1 VANPDIPRF
10 HGKIH
15 ISFLADDIDKGELMP
30 GRLSMFDDFAFKQDI
45 TKNFG
50 VFRDTIGI
58 LNKQYNIAPT
68 LNIAIYTNTKVY
80 TYAHFGLIPSW
91 AKERASMQINARSE
105 TVFEKSSFKEAY
117 KQRRCLIPLNGYFEW
132 KKDTQSK
139 KSKPHFIVSSSEDYF
154 TFAGIYESWY
164 DNTLKE
170 TILTCALLTTEPNEK
185 IASLHDRMPVILESH
200 QWELWLDHRSGKRE
214 LNRLFVPLPSD
225 KITYFPVSEWVNSV
239 KNDSMVCIAKNLE
252 TEPRQG
258 TLF

>member
-1 VANPDIPRF
+1 
-10 HGKIH
+10 
-15 ISFLADDIDKGELMP
+15 MP
-30 GRLSMFDDFAFKQDI
+30 GRLCMFNDEDFKQDI
-45 TKNFG
+45 ANKFG

-68 LNIAIYTNTKVY
+68 LNIAIYTNTKIY

-91 AKERASMQINARSE
+91 ASKRSSMQINARSE

-132 KKDTQSK
+132 KKDLVSK
-139 KSKPHFIVSSSEDYF
+139 KSKPHFIVSSCGDYF
-154 TFAGIYESWY
+154 VFAGIYESWY
-164 DNTLKE
+164 DNTLQE

-185 IASLHDRMPVILESH
+185 IATLHDRMPVILDSN
-200 QWELWLDHRSGKRE
+200 QWELWLDHRSSYSE
-214 LNRLFVPLPSD
+214 LNRLFAPLPSD
-225 KITYFPVSEWVNSV
+225 KITYFRVSEWVNSV
-239 KNDSMVCIAKNLE
+239 KNDSIECIAENLE

>member
-1 VANPDIPRF
+1 
-10 HGKIH
+10 
-15 ISFLADDIDKGELMP
+15 
-30 GRLSMFDDFAFKQDI
+30 MFDDIVFKEDI
-45 TKNFG
+45 LKKFG
-50 VFRDTIGI
+50 VFRDRVGD

-68 LNIAIYTNTKVY
+68 INIAMYTNTKLY

-91 AKERASMQINARSE
+91 ATSRASIQINARSE

-132 KKDTQSK
+132 KKDAATK
-139 KSKPHFIVSSSEDYF
+139 KSIPHFIVSATGDYF

-164 DNTLKE
+164 DNALGN

-185 IASLHDRMPVILESH
+185 IAGLHDRMPVILESH
-200 QWELWLDHRSGKRE
+200 QWDLWLDDRSSYSM
-214 LNRLFVPLPSD
+214 LNTLFAPLASD
-225 KITYFPVSEWVNSV
+225 KVRYFRVSDLVNNV
-239 KNDSMVCIAKNLE
+239 RNDSEECIIEAVG

>member
-1 VANPDIPRF
+1 
-10 HGKIH
+10 
-15 ISFLADDIDKGELMP
+15 MP
-30 GRLSMFDDFAFKQDI
+30 GRLCMFDDVAFKQDI
-45 TKNFG
+45 ANNLG
-50 VFRDTIGI
+50 VFKDTIGV

-91 AKERASMQINARSE
+91 AKDRASTQINARSE

-132 KKDTQSK
+132 KKDAQSK
-139 KSKPHFIVSSSEDYF
+139 KSKAHFIVSASGDYF
-154 TFAGIYESWY
+154 VFAGIYESWY
-164 DNTLKE
+164 DNTRGE

-200 QWELWLDHRSGKRE
+200 QWELWLDDRSSYRD
-214 LNRLFVPLPSD
+214 LNTLFVPLSSD
-225 KITYFPVSEWVNSV
+225 KIRYFRVSELVNSV
-239 KNDSMVCIAKNLE
+239 KNDSMACIAQELE

>member
-1 VANPDIPRF
+1 V
-10 HGKIH
+10 
-15 ISFLADDIDKGELMP
+15 P

-45 TKNFG
+45 VKKFG
-50 VFRDTIGI
+50 VFRDIIGV

-91 AKERASMQINARSE
+91 AKERTSMQINARSE

-132 KKDTQSK
+132 KKDPQSK
-139 KSKPHFIVSSSEDYF
+139 KSKPHFIVSASGDYF
-154 TFAGIYESWY
+154 VFAGIYESWY
-164 DNTLKE
+164 DNTRDE

-185 IASLHDRMPVILESH
+185 IASLHDRMPVILESD
-200 QWELWLDHRSGKRE
+200 QWELWLDDRSSYRE
-214 LNRLFVPLPSD
+214 LNRLFVPLSSD
-225 KITYFPVSEWVNSV
+225 KIRYYPVSEYVNSV
-239 KNDSMVCIAKNLE
+239 KNDSMVCIVEDLE
-252 TEPRQG
+252 TEPRQR